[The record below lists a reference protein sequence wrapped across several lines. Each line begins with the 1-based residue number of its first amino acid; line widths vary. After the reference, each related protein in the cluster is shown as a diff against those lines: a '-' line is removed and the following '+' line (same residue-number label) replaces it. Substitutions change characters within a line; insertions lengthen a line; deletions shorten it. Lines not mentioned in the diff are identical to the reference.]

1 LDDAIVSAAASRRAL
16 LAAGAGLVASCA
28 TAAPKGVSRTWRRWK
43 PASGGRLGVFVL
55 DTGSGRSYGHRAAER
70 FTMCSTFKLP
80 LAGLVFLAGARGEF
94 DIDARR
100 PIVDADRVPFAPV
113 AGPLIGKGAMSLR
126 EMAAGHPD
134 HQRQYL
140 RQYPDARAR
149 RARSGHGAAARFGR
163 RRKPGIDR
171 YEPTHELRAA
181 RRGARHHNAP
191 RDGRHDAAAIARR
204 RAAGRPARDELIGW
218 MIATKTGLK
227 RLRAGLP
234 ADWRAGDKTGTGLAD
249 GMTDKINDIA
259 IFWPPG
265 RAPIIVTAYFD
276 SARASQETQ
285 AADQA
290 VLAEVGR
297 IAAVNI

>member
-1 LDDAIVSAAASRRAL
+1 LDDAIVSAAVSRRAL

-28 TAAPKGVSRTWRRWK
+28 TAAPKGEPDLAALEAR
-43 PASGGRLGVFVL
+43 SGGRLGVFVL

-80 LAGLVFLAGARGEF
+80 LAGLVLLAGARGEF
-94 DIDARR
+94 DINARR
-100 PIVDADRVPFAPV
+100 PIVEADRVPFAPV
-113 AGPLIGKGAMSLR
+113 AGPLIGKGDMSLR
-126 EMAAGHPD
+126 EMAQATQTTSDNICANILMCALGGPEGVTA
-134 HQRQYL
+134 RL
-140 RQYPDARAR
+140 RALGDAETRL
-149 RARSGHGAAARFGR
+149 
-163 RRKPGIDR
+163 DR
-171 YEPTHELRAA
+171 YEPSMNFAPPGEVRDTTTPRAMA
-181 RRGARHHNAP
+181 ATMRRLLLDDVLPAT
-191 RDGRHDAAAIARR
+191 
-204 RAAGRPARDELIGW
+204 ARDELIGW